1 MNIQTFCVQ
10 FAVEWN
16 YLSEPVM
23 MLCVGQDN
31 GSYARSDHSL
41 FCNVCAVKSCTLAV
55 IFE

>member
-41 FCNVCAVKSCTLAV
+41 FCNVCAVKSCTLAI